1 MSVQYNDCSTVIV
14 SHSKLYQTHWRK
26 SQQQTRC
33 GEGGG
38 EGVVI
43 LDIVQEMIDRT
54 ETGTEEDKDG
64 SDTGLETEVAG
75 MVDIC

>member
-1 MSVQYNDCSTVIV
+1 MAQESTTNT
-14 SHSKLYQTHWRK
+14 LW
-26 SQQQTRC
+26 
-33 GEGGG
+33 GG